1 MKGKLIVIEGIDG
14 SGKATQ
20 TILLVRALRRA
31 GFRVAT
37 LDYPQYDRFFGK
49 VIGRYLKGDF
59 GPPIDPHLASIIY
72 EADRFETKNT
82 IKQWLAEGKTVV
94 LNRYV
99 TSNQIHQGA
108 RVAPHERKAFLVW
121 LKTLEHKIF
130 GLPEPDLVLYLHLPA
145 KIAAM
150 LTRNKGARGYLGN
163 EKMDQMERDM
173 AHQEASAREAM
184 RLAKGSRNW
193 IIINCI
199 KNEQLLS
206 VKEIS
211 SLILAAVLPRL
222 KKRT

>member
-1 MKGKLIVIEGIDG
+1 MKGKLIVIDGIDG

-20 TILLVRALRRA
+20 TTLLVRALKRA

-37 LDYPQYDRFFGK
+37 LDYPQYGRFFGK
-49 VIGRYLKGDF
+49 IIGRYLKGDF
-59 GPPIDPHLASIIY
+59 GPPIDPHLASILY
-72 EADRFETKNT
+72 EVDRFETKDK
-82 IKQWLAEGKTVV
+82 IIRWLAEGKTVV

-108 RVAPHERKAFLVW
+108 RVAPGERKVFLQW

-150 LTRNKGARGYLGN
+150 LTAKKNSRGYLGS
-163 EKMDQMERDM
+163 EKMDQMERDLT
-173 AHQEASAREAM
+173 HQEASAREAM

-193 IIINCI
+193 IMVNCI
-199 KNEQLLS
+199 KNGRLLG
-206 VKEIS
+206 VAEI
-211 SLILAAVLPRL
+211 AAMIRAAALPKLGKRL
-222 KKRT
+222 